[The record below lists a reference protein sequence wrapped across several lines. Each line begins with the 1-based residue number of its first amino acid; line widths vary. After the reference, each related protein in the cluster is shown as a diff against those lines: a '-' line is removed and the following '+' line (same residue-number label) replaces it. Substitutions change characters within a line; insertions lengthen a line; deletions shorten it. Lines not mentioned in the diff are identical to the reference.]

1 VFELPDDNDYSERR
15 FEGCEHACACEFS
28 LNKMLELF
36 ANSPAAVCF
45 PRLSKN
51 RWETNEHHSVSF
63 LKMTMI
69 MLKSVSRDAK
79 MNVFAIF
86 ILLNDSNMIEM
97 RSLTILQLH
106 GSKNSPDMGKCATT
120 SDSRRRLIQV
130 SRFAGACYFKV
141 PRLS

>member
-1 VFELPDDNDYSERR
+1 LKIVCRRLLSQTCQKFGRKSKNTTVFELPDDNDYSERR

-51 RWETNEHHSVSF
+51 RGETNEHHSVS

-69 MLKSVSRDAK
+69 MLKSVSLDAK
-79 MNVFAIF
+79 MNVFANF
-86 ILLNDSNMIEM
+86 
-97 RSLTILQLH
+97 Q
-106 GSKNSPDMGKCATT
+106 
-120 SDSRRRLIQV
+120 
-130 SRFAGACYFKV
+130 
-141 PRLS
+141 